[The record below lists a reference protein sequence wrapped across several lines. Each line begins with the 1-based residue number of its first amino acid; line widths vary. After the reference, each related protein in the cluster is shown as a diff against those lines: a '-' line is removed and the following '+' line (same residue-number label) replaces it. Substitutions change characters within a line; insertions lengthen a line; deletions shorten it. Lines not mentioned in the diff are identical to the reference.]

1 MKYIV
6 SLRVE
11 AISAEEKEHAAI
23 FSGLLP
29 QEIRVTGVFSWHNDI
44 FPHFRF
50 SAKKFFNK

>member
-50 SAKKFFNK
+50 SAKKIFNK